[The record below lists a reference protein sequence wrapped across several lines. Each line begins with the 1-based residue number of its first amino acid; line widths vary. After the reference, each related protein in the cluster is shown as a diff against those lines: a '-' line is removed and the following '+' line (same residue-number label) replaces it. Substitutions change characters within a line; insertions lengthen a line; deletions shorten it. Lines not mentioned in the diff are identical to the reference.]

1 MNLGKEIK
9 LSLESFLLSETDE
22 KGIIRYANEEFCE
35 VSGFKLDELVGKPH
49 NIVRH
54 KDMPKAAFKDLWD
67 CVKQGKVWTG
77 YVKNATKSGNY
88 YWVFATVFPTTT
100 SEGNKG
106 FLSCRRKASQEEIN
120 ESVELYERL
129 NRKEQ

>member
-1 MNLGKEIK
+1 MSKETVLDK
-9 LSLESFLLSETDE
+9 NAFLVSETDA
-22 KGIIRYANEEFCE
+22 KGIIRFANEDFCNIAGYSLSE
-35 VSGFKLDELVGKPH
+35 MLGKPH
-49 NIVRH
+49 NMVRH

-88 YWVFATVFPTTT
+88 YWVFSTIFPTTT

-120 ESVELYERL
+120 ESIELYEKL
-129 NRKEQ
+129 NRK

>member
-1 MNLGKEIK
+1 MKEEETI
-9 LSLESFLLSETDE
+9 LDDYAFLVSETDE
-22 KGIIRYANEEFCE
+22 KGIIRFANRDFCNIAEYNLEE
-35 VSGFKLDELVGKPH
+35 LIGKPH